1 MTTKNN
7 EILQNFNSEPVRR
20 VYPSSDQSIIYET
33 PQYRLFY
40 TYY

>member
-7 EILQNFNSEPVRR
+7 EILKNFNTEPVRR

-33 PQYRLFY
+33 PQYRSFH
-40 TYY
+40 TCF